1 MSDEE
6 KIEEFENNEENS
18 DFDYRNE
25 ESDYDDNSDEGEL
38 KELEDLPEDSED
50 SENDSDDEDDSD
62 DKEDSDKKESDKEKD
77 AKEEKEKPFWRDI
90 LEMVIYFAAVFLL
103 AFLIVTF
110 VGQRTVVEGSSMSPT
125 LSDGDNLIVDKIT
138 YRFSDPKRFD
148 VVVFPY
154 QHAKRTYYIKRI
166 IGLPGEEVFIDT
178 EGNIYINGQI
188 LEEDY
193 GAEVILNQGRA
204 DIPIKL
210 EDDEY
215 FVLGDNRNNSSDSRD
230 FMVGNIKRKDLIGRA
245 FVRIYPFKDFCII
258 KHGEE

>member
-1 MSDEE
+1 
-6 KIEEFENNEENS
+6 
-18 DFDYRNE
+18 
-25 ESDYDDNSDEGEL
+25 
-38 KELEDLPEDSED
+38 
-50 SENDSDDEDDSD
+50 
-62 DKEDSDKKESDKEKD
+62 
-77 AKEEKEKPFWRDI
+77 
-90 LEMVIYFAAVFLL
+90 MVLYFAAVFLL

-188 LEEDY
+188 LEEGY

-210 EDDEY
+210 GDDEY

-245 FVRIYPFKDFCII
+245 FMRIYPFKDFCII

>member
-38 KELEDLPEDSED
+38 KELEDLPKDSED
-50 SENDSDDEDDSD
+50 SEKDSDEEEDSD
-62 DKEDSDKKESDKEKD
+62 DKEESDKKESDEEKD
-77 AKEEKEKPFWRDI
+77 EKDKPFWRDI
-90 LEMVIYFAAVFLL
+90 LEMVLYFAAVFLL

-166 IGLPGEEVFIDT
+166 IGLPGEEVLIDT

-210 EDDEY
+210 GDDEY

-245 FVRIYPFKDFCII
+245 FMRIYPFKDFCII